1 MLIENTKNVLVVGD
15 IMIDEYISGQTNR
28 LSPEAPV
35 PVLLVNK
42 EFCVL
47 GGAANVANN
56 FAALD
61 IKCGL
66 FGFKGKDQNAT
77 LLSRMLKK
85 VDIED
90 LTFESS
96 VPTITKT
103 RIVAQQ
109 QQIVRIDREVKFDN
123 PSLAQESCK
132 EILPNFKGGII
143 VISDYGKGLC
153 SQAFLSYLIQQSKM
167 LGIKTFIDPKGN
179 NWEKYR
185 GANLVKPNVKEL
197 GDVLGFE
204 IENKDD
210 IIVEYGRMILTQYDI
225 DYLLITRSEKGMTLL
240 HENEALHIHSEAKEV
255 YDVSGAGDTVIA
267 TLVLG
272 LIEGKDIQDA
282 IHLANVAAGVVVG
295 KFGTATVSRKELG
308 IQLRIQ

>member
-1 MLIENTKNVLVVGD
+1 
-15 IMIDEYISGQTNR
+15 
-28 LSPEAPV
+28 
-35 PVLLVNK
+35 
-42 EFCVL
+42 
-47 GGAANVANN
+47 
-56 FAALD
+56 
-61 IKCGL
+61 
-66 FGFKGKDQNAT
+66 
-77 LLSRMLKK
+77 
-85 VDIED
+85 
-90 LTFESS
+90 
-96 VPTITKT
+96 
-103 RIVAQQ
+103 
-109 QQIVRIDREVKFDN
+109 
-123 PSLAQESCK
+123 
-132 EILPNFKGGII
+132 
-143 VISDYGKGLC
+143 
-153 SQAFLSYLIQQSKM
+153 M